1 MSHRRRAQPFEG
13 NAPSTVDT
21 TVSQRSSPLLSTARS
36 HSINS
41 SRRPTALREPQL
53 QTPSTYPA
61 KTAYNRPSALPR
73 SISGSSSSRLEAIAS
88 SRPMPISSRTRGPSG
103 HRRSPSEDVPLMFDV
118 PPRPESI
125 APNSQYQ
132 DDDGAQSSALDE
144 SNDTV
149 LGIVIP
155 DKTERHRHQILPP
168 QLIPELQALAN
179 QPSRNR
185 HPAPSV
191 STISSPSTRFTESP
205 APWSAS
211 TTTTTPVSWSS
222 TSPGLISS
230 GAARMAKSKS
240 QTVPQPAITR
250 KQMPPL
256 PRPQE
261 ISRPTTSTSTTKS
274 SKSDV
279 GRGARRKKGSIL
291 ESPAPSPPPRTSSSQ
306 RRAKQSGGLS
316 APGSIDETLSRA
328 GPSVTPIS
336 ETDPSPEID
345 RTRNGIGTPGNTIA
359 RIGAGTAHQHLQH
372 SLQRPPTRP
381 SRKGTPDLGESRH
394 LFVNDHRSEIGNRKG
409 QMLAPAFGQTGA
421 DLASQDITSVGQTEE
436 RLPRIQRSPSRL
448 GKLSRLGLFGRRTN
462 TSSSDVEKSP
472 KKLVRRG
479 PSAGTGHEGYG
490 KYARKARKSSTET
503 SSGQSDSEQSIASSA
518 HVPASSRK
526 HSSSTSRRNRSSQ
539 SDVDDFAATRLK
551 PVVIRGGFRP
561 STEGEEVGDTSQA
574 RGASSDVSSRPEQ
587 RRLRSPL
594 KDVSNV
600 RGGTIARH
608 EPVSPLALRRSQRFA
623 MSADTFSLPGPIRTD
638 GSAAQPLIS
647 SYDTTQSSIVPSSL
661 ATSNPASEL
670 SSSNVTESQLQ
681 EKRPRRRWWNPFKS
695 KTITTP
701 PAIARSVRPLE
712 PEMAVSIAAGPA
724 PRSVP
729 YYAVMES
736 DSENNGPEQI
746 GDLLSEVAESRSR
759 TPEMNIVEDDRP
771 PILRNTDSVLL
782 PAAPV
787 WIHPESNT
795 TSQDPRDLSGAQ
807 APPVKQSR
815 LAHVGRIPKVVPR
828 SEREHKP
835 SRRSF
840 SQPFSRQ
847 DDGERYFTPAR
858 LDQQQ
863 RSDRPQLEIHTD
875 VLPSRPFPPVD
886 YLSAKPASAPARA
899 DVAHLGPAVGEN
911 TDLVRFPSRHE
922 SDVSVSSSSEGK
934 LSIMGPALVPNQLN
948 LNSGRMYPKTRQPSM
963 LAGDEDVWR
972 EYDDFI
978 DQVMSPSDSPP
989 RKPARLPVPKVTSA
1003 KEVVRLKQP
1012 KSSRTPL
1019 PEPRRAMLD
1028 VTLPTSL
1035 TPPVIFPSPSLLSD
1049 KTIGED
1055 IRLRR
1060 SRIVSALHSSIDP
1073 SSPFSMREFLQD
1085 YGSVTRD
1092 SLRLSDRLSTSTT
1105 DMIQRD
1111 TPTMVTYLDRTT
1123 QHQHSH
1129 QDNALLID
1137 TVQRG
1142 KDPVKQSEL
1151 HYASLEVARW
1161 LSFGRVLFSPAHK
1174 EIHTIPERRV
1184 LVIDGLGNE
1193 DWAMYCAV
1201 TYEAERAIIYDLKEA
1216 SHHRSAPQDDSFS
1229 SLPPNYRRKET
1240 SSLSDRF
1247 PFHSSY
1253 FSAIVLRFP
1262 PVMAETTTRNI
1273 IAECRRTLVPG
1284 GHLEIMLLDL
1294 DIVNM
1299 GVQTRRAVRELKM
1312 RITTKSPNTSLKP
1325 AIDNIQTLLGSRGF
1339 CGLNR
1344 CVVGVP
1350 VAGRPNGSTDSS
1362 SSSRSSHG
1370 SLGFP
1375 HRISGEAAQ
1384 ARGHAAKSPADGGS
1398 HNFSLNDLVAD
1409 HSETADAKI
1418 GRMVSRTARSWWQ
1431 RCFEASVLPDGDL
1444 SRSVFSDRKVLSECK
1459 SRASSFK
1466 LLIAYAQRP
1475 VFETRRR
1482 TMSEPNSSIPATT
1495 GPQRQ
1500 NKTPV

>member
-13 NAPSTVDT
+13 NAPSSVDT
-21 TVSQRSSPLLSTARS
+21 TVSQRPSPLLSTARS
-36 HSINS
+36 GSINT
-41 SRRPTALREPQL
+41 SRKPTPVRETQL
-53 QTPSTYPA
+53 QTPSTYPS
-61 KTAYNRPSALPR
+61 KSVYSRPSALPR
-73 SISGSSSSRLEAIAS
+73 STSGSSSSRLDALAS
-88 SRPMPISSRTRGPSG
+88 SRPMPISSRTRGPSV
-103 HRRSPSEDVPLMFDV
+103 HRRSPSEDVPLIFDV
-118 PPRPESI
+118 PSRPGSTTSN
-125 APNSQYQ
+125 PQYQ
-132 DDDGAQSSALDE
+132 DGLAAPLSGLDK

-149 LGIVIP
+149 FGVVIP
-155 DKTERHRHQILPP
+155 DGTERYRHQILPR

-179 QPSRNR
+179 QPSQTR
-185 HPAPSV
+185 HPAPSG
-191 STISSPSTRFTESP
+191 STVSSPSTRFTESP

-222 TSPGLISS
+222 TSPGLTSS
-230 GAARMAKSKS
+230 GAVRMNNSKS
-240 QTVPQPAITR
+240 ELAPQPAIAR
-250 KQMPPL
+250 KQMLPL
-256 PRPQE
+256 PRPHE
-261 ISRPTTSTSTTKS
+261 GFRSDTSASPAKP
-274 SKSDV
+274 SKSEGGKGV
-279 GRGARRKKGSIL
+279 RRRKGSIL

-306 RRAKQSGGLS
+306 RRPKQSGGLS
-316 APGSIDETLSRA
+316 APGSIDETLSRP

-336 ETDPSPEID
+336 DADPSPLTD
-345 RTRNGIGTPGNTIA
+345 RTRNGIGTPGSTIT
-359 RIGAGTAHQHLQH
+359 RVGTGSAHQHLQH

-381 SRKGTPDLGESRH
+381 SRKGTPDFGESRP
-394 LFVNDHRSEIGNRKG
+394 LVVNDHRSGINSQHR
-409 QMLAPAFGQTGA
+409 QILAPAFDQAEPDLMSRDIASAGKA
-421 DLASQDITSVGQTEE
+421 DE
-436 RLPRIQRSPSRL
+436 RLAKMQRSPSRL

-462 TSSSDVEKSP
+462 PPSSDVKKSP
-472 KKLVRRG
+472 KKLTRRG
-479 PSAGTGHEGYG
+479 PTAGTGHEGYG
-490 KYARKARKSSTET
+490 KYARNLRKSSTET
-503 SSGQSDSEQSIASSA
+503 SSGQSDSEQSMASSN
-518 HVPASSRK
+518 HVLASSRTP
-526 HSSSTSRRNRSSQ
+526 SSNTSRGKRSSQ
-539 SDVDDFAATRLK
+539 SDLDDFAATRLK

-561 STEGEEVGDTSQA
+561 SMDSEDSSDTSQA
-574 RGASSDVSSRPEQ
+574 RGTSSDVYSRPEE

-594 KDVSNV
+594 KDISNV
-600 RGGTIARH
+600 RGGITVRPG
-608 EPVSPLALRRSQRFA
+608 PVSPLALRRSQKFGT
-623 MSADTFSLPGPIRTD
+623 SPDTFSVPSPIRID
-638 GSAAQPLIS
+638 GSAAQPLINS
-647 SYDTTQSSIVPSSL
+647 FDTTQSSIVPSSL
-661 ATSNPASEL
+661 ATSNPVSHL
-670 SSSNVTESQLQ
+670 SSSDVTESRLQ
-681 EKRPRRRWWNPFKS
+681 AKRPRRRWWNPFKS
-695 KTITTP
+695 KTLASP
-701 PAIARSVRPLE
+701 PTVAFPVRPLE
-712 PEMAVSIAAGPA
+712 PEMAVSIPAGPA

-746 GDLLSEVAESRSR
+746 GDLLSEVAESRSQ
-759 TPEMNIVEDDRP
+759 TPEIDIAEDDRP

-787 WIHPESNT
+787 WIQPEPYT
-795 TSQDPRDLSGAQ
+795 TSHNTRGLSDAQ
-807 APPVKQSR
+807 VPAVKQSR

-840 SQPFSRQ
+840 SQPFSRK
-847 DDGERYFTPAR
+847 DDGERYFVPTH
-858 LDQQQ
+858 LDQDQ
-863 RSDRPQLEIHTD
+863 RPDRPQLEIHTD
-875 VLPSRPFPPVD
+875 VLPSRPFPLVD
-886 YLSAKPASAPARA
+886 SLSAKPASAPAKA
-899 DVAHLGPAVGEN
+899 NVPHLLPAAGNKME
-911 TDLVRFPSRHE
+911 LVRYPSRHE
-922 SDVSVSSSSEGK
+922 SDISVSSSSDGK
-934 LSIMGPALVPNQLN
+934 LSVMGPALVPNQLD
-948 LNSGRMYPKTRQPSM
+948 LKSGRNYPKTYQPSM

-989 RKPARLPVPKVTSA
+989 RKPARLPVPKSRSA
-1003 KEVVRLKQP
+1003 EEPARLRQS
-1012 KSSRTPL
+1012 KSNRAPL

-1028 VTLPTSL
+1028 VFLPTSL
-1035 TPPVIFPSPSLLSD
+1035 TPPVIFPSQSLLSD

-1060 SRIVSALHSSIDP
+1060 SRIVSALHSSIDA

-1085 YGSVTRD
+1085 YGPVTRD
-1092 SLRLSDRLSTSTT
+1092 SLGLSDRLSTSTA
-1105 DMIQRD
+1105 DINQNG
-1111 TPTMVTYLDRTT
+1111 TPAAAMYPARTF

-1129 QDNALLID
+1129 QDSALLID
-1137 TVQRG
+1137 TVQRER
-1142 KDPVKQSEL
+1142 DPVKQSEL

-1174 EIHTIPERRV
+1174 EVHTIPERRV

-1201 TYEAERAIIYDLKEA
+1201 IYEAERAIIYDLKEA

-1240 SSLSDRF
+1240 SSLSERF

-1262 PVMAETTTRNI
+1262 PIMADTTMRNI
-1273 IAECRRTLVPG
+1273 VAECRRTLVPG

-1299 GVQTRRAVRELKM
+1299 GVQTRRAIRELKM

-1339 CGLNR
+1339 GSLNR

-1375 HRISGEAAQ
+1375 HRGETAL
-1384 ARGHAAKSPADGGS
+1384 ARGYGAKASSDGGN

-1431 RCFEASVLPDGDL
+1431 HCFEASVLPNGDL
-1444 SRSVFSDRKVLSECK
+1444 SQSVFSDRRVLSECK

-1482 TMSEPNSSIPATT
+1482 TMSEPNSSIPATV
-1495 GPQRQ
+1495 GAQRQ
-1500 NKTPV
+1500 NKTSV